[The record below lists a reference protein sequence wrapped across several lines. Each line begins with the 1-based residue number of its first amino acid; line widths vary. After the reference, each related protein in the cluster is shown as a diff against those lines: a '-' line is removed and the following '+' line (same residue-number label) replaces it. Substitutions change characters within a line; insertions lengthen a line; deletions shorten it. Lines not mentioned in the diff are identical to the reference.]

1 MGNYLGRNFGA
12 RGGQRP
18 YELNRC
24 ERSAKYALGAM
35 RYVCVGAA
43 DSRPVVFPMGKQR
56 RREAPTMQYQT
67 FANEIRLY
75 NGETWNIC
83 NIGTRYGQIGSAQK
97 LATLAGRYYPLY
109 YGVIA
114 PGDHWV
120 SIRCAEHHPYELNR
134 CERSAKYAL
143 GAMRYVCVGA
153 AISRPV
159 VFPMEKQ
166 RRRIAPTMQYQTFL
180 SEIQLY
186 NGETWNICNIG
197 TRYGQ
202 IGSAQKLATLAGG

>member
-12 RGGQRP
+12 RGGQR
-18 YELNRC
+18 
-24 ERSAKYALGAM
+24 
-35 RYVCVGAA
+35 
-43 DSRPVVFPMGKQR
+43 
-56 RREAPTMQYQT
+56 
-67 FANEIRLY
+67 
-75 NGETWNIC
+75 
-83 NIGTRYGQIGSAQK
+83 
-97 LATLAGRYYPLY
+97 
-109 YGVIA
+109 
-114 PGDHWV
+114 
-120 SIRCAEHHPYELNR
+120 PYELNR